1 MLSCREASN
10 ATLPARLPI
19 GVLVGPRLTCVKV
32 KTPSVVGIPLSLLDN
47 MSLIEPVMLGPN
59 ITGYQNFR
67 SITNTGVGGCMIN
80 VNSGAFDVK
89 IQKGSSADTVSVLS
103 STKNTDQLQFS
114 ANNSN
119 SVYQDAGFIRPFS
132 LTLNYIIKS
141 N

>member
-1 MLSCREASN
+1 
-10 ATLPARLPI
+10 
-19 GVLVGPRLTCVKV
+19 
-32 KTPSVVGIPLSLLDN
+32 
-47 MSLIEPVMLGPN
+47 
-59 ITGYQNFR
+59 
-67 SITNTGVGGCMIN
+67 MIN